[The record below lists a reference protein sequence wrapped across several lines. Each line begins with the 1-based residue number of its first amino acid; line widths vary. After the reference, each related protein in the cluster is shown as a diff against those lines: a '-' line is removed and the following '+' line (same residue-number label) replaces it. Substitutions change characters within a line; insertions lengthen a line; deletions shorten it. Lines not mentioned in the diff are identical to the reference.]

1 MNHQLL
7 ARKGTEFDQ
16 LLDSPDDNSAKQR
29 IRELARLS
37 PMAQQ
42 LPAASY
48 DVFTVRRNSESD
60 AEIFSQKN
68 VLLGTYR
75 GEDLYGTDG
84 SRIVAFK
91 SALQGLRLRV
101 EQILKIDAESVE
113 YAHQVALLW
122 SDVGHLKDFLGASPE
137 ITELVAELRTA
148 RFQFLRRDTPVAMLD
163 SMAKALRF
171 VGDSPRW
178 NAEMVD
184 RFVEILEE
192 AGFDSLAIDGLR
204 RTDA

>member
-16 LLDSPDDNSAKQR
+16 LLDSPGDNSAKQR

-48 DVFTVRRNSESD
+48 DVFTVRRNSDSD

-113 YAHQVALLW
+113 YAHQVSLLW
-122 SDVGHLKDFLGASPE
+122 SDVGHLKDFLGTSPE

>member
-16 LLDSPDDNSAKQR
+16 LLDSPGDNSAKQR

-48 DVFTVRRNSESD
+48 DVFTVRRNSDSD

-91 SALQGLRLRV
+91 SALQGLRLLV

-122 SDVGHLKDFLGASPE
+122 SDVGHLKDFLGTSPE

>member
-16 LLDSPDDNSAKQR
+16 LLDSPGDNSAKQR

-48 DVFTVRRNSESD
+48 DVFTVRRNSDSD

-122 SDVGHLKDFLGASPE
+122 SDVGHLKDFLGTSPE